1 MARNVDDM
9 LCKALEL
16 TERSAEAY
24 RKAKAACS
32 EALGAEVFGL
42 LLKDKEESA
51 RRIADIRGSLARG
64 KGFADACNLPE
75 ADERDLSSVLAGL
88 AAKYAAPKDACL
100 TEKESLKLAAEL
112 EQAGISFFEAE
123 KPLATDKVEKEFVD
137 FMIGEGRGHYRLVRD
152 MQSYYED
159 PEDWTRT
166 QGRGG
171 LDGA

>member
-1 MARNVDDM
+1 MARNIDDM

-42 LLKDKEESA
+42 LLKDKEEA
-51 RRIADIRGSLARG
+51 VHRIGDIRRSLGQG
-64 KGFADACNLPE
+64 KDFADACTLPE
-75 ADERDLSSVLAGL
+75 EDERDLSSVLAGL
-88 AAKYAAPKDACL
+88 AAKYAAPKGACL
-100 TEKESLKLAAEL
+100 TEKESLKMAAEL
-112 EQAGISFFEAE
+112 EQAGISFYEAE
-123 KPLATDKVEKEFVD
+123 LPKAAGKVEKEFVA
-137 FMIGEGRGHYRLVRD
+137 FMLGEVRGHYLLVRD

-166 QGRGG
+166 MGRGG

>member
-16 TERSAEAY
+16 TEKAADAY

-51 RRIADIRGSLARG
+51 RRIADIRRSLGQG
-64 KGFADACNLPE
+64 KDFADACRLPE
-75 ADERDLSSVLAGL
+75 EDRSDISQVLAGL
-88 AAKYAAPKDACL
+88 AAKYQAPKGACL
-100 TEKESLKLAAEL
+100 TERESLKMAVEL
-112 EQAGISFFEAE
+112 EQAGISFYESE
-123 KPLATDKVEKEFVD
+123 LPLASGQVEKQFVA
-137 FMIGEGRGHYRLVRD
+137 FMIGEGRSHYMLVRD

-166 QGRGG
+166 KGRGG

>member
-1 MARNVDDM
+1 MARNVDDV

-16 TERSAEAY
+16 TEKAAEAY

-51 RRIADIRGSLARG
+51 RRIADIRRSLGQG
-64 KGFADACNLPE
+64 KGFADACRLPE
-75 ADERDLSSVLAGL
+75 EDARDLSGVLAGL
-88 AAKYAAPKDACL
+88 AARYAAPKDACL
-100 TEKESLKLAAEL
+100 TERESLKLAADL
-112 EQAGISFFEAE
+112 EQAGVSFYEAE
-123 KPLATDKVEKEFVD
+123 LPRVQDKVEKEFLR
-137 FMIGEGRGHYRLVRD
+137 FMLGESRDHYMLVRD

-159 PEDWTRT
+159 PEGWTRAK
-166 QGRGG
+166 GRGG